1 MKTKCYLS
9 GAKLQWPLLCFGFS
23 VKLFFKCKIIHYKQ
37 ATKPTIFFS
46 CITGIKFIFRSG
58 NSSSYLAALQFYL
71 PLILLLTKKI
81 FWWLLFS
88 WKSFTFL
95 AGANME
101 GLSKLCSLKIDF
113 VKILYPAF
121 NFCVDNRL
129 LLARTEYVGFI
140 CKSVTS

>member
-37 ATKPTIFFS
+37 ATKPTIFFLALL
-46 CITGIKFIFRSG
+46 GL
-58 NSSSYLAALQFYL
+58 NSFLGVEILHLTWQLYNFTFHWFCYLL
-71 PLILLLTKKI
+71 KKI

-140 CKSVTS
+140 CRSVTF